1 MALVKVNQFLLK
13 NNKNR
18 VYNSSLMYTFEPLFS
33 VSATGKNLNFRQASK
48 YSVQIRFYLP
58 ASHIFGLWRSYYA
71 IACSLIMKDMP
82 PQRRLSAQDLT
93 VILSVSAISLLVLS
107 ILFDGPILP
116 TLLII
121 ALTATALII
130 YGTLRDKTA
139 QESLL
144 STPKVQSEEDY
155 LAAQANLADNI
166 EDAVVMLD
174 QKERVIYANPIARD
188 LLKIKRLGRPL
199 SAYVREPGI
208 RPVIQQALTGQPTD
222 AITYHVEYPTDR
234 HIRLMASPFTL
245 EIFDPPRPMALIF
258 FYDVTEYMLAH
269 TQRADF
275 LANASHELKTPVAS
289 LLGYIETLRG
299 HAKDDPE
306 AQEKF
311 LGIMQSQAE
320 RMQRLIDDLLS
331 LRRIEQIEHIAPN
344 ETADLYLAAKAAIE
358 AVEPLARKRGV
369 DIKIS
374 GTQDALV
381 TGHQDELIQLILN
394 LVDNAVKISEPKT
407 QVTISIKHSE
417 IWRPGQAFSDT
428 EFSSEASSRRIVSP
442 VTTDQAHY
450 VLHVRD
456 QGPGFARDH
465 LPRIGERFY
474 RIAGDLSSKEKGTG
488 LGLAIVKHITRRH
501 RGGLLI
507 QSGPGEGTEFTI
519 LLPAA

>member
-1 MALVKVNQFLLK
+1 
-13 NNKNR
+13 
-18 VYNSSLMYTFEPLFS
+18 
-33 VSATGKNLNFRQASK
+33 
-48 YSVQIRFYLP
+48 
-58 ASHIFGLWRSYYA
+58 
-71 IACSLIMKDMP
+71 MKDAP
-82 PQRRLSAQDLT
+82 SQKRLSAQDLT

-107 ILFDGPILP
+107 ILFNVPLLP
-116 TLLII
+116 TLLIMTI
-121 ALTATALII
+121 AASALIL
-130 YGTLRDKTA
+130 YGRLEDKAAT
-139 QESLL
+139 ESL
-144 STPKVQSEEDY
+144 SGAPKAQSEEDY

-174 QKERVIYANPIARD
+174 QRERVIYANPIARD

-199 SAYVREPGI
+199 STYVREPGI
-208 RPVIQQALTGQPTD
+208 RPVIQQALAGQPTD
-222 AITYHVEYPTDR
+222 AITYHVEDPTER

-245 EIFDPPRPMALIF
+245 DVFDPPRPMALIF
-258 FYDVTEYMLAH
+258 FYDVTEYMMAH

-289 LLGYIETLRG
+289 LLGYMETLRG

-331 LRRIEQIEHIAPN
+331 LRRIELMEHIAPN
-344 ETADLYLAAKAAIE
+344 ETADLYLAARAAIE
-358 AVEPLARKRGV
+358 AVEPLANKRKV
-369 DIKIS
+369 SLKLS
-374 GTQDALV
+374 GEKKALV

-394 LVDNAVKISEPKT
+394 LLDNAVKISEAKT
-407 QVTISIKHSE
+407 HVTISIQRSE
-417 IWRPGQAFSDT
+417 SWQPGQAFSDT
-428 EFSSEASSRRIVSP
+428 QFSDEASNRRIVP
-442 VTTDQAHY
+442 PATTDQAHY
-450 VLHVRD
+450 VLRLRD

-507 QSGPGEGTEFTI
+507 QSGPGEGTEFTV

>member
-1 MALVKVNQFLLK
+1 
-13 NNKNR
+13 
-18 VYNSSLMYTFEPLFS
+18 
-33 VSATGKNLNFRQASK
+33 
-48 YSVQIRFYLP
+48 
-58 ASHIFGLWRSYYA
+58 
-71 IACSLIMKDMP
+71 MKDAP
-82 PQRRLSAQDLT
+82 SQKRLSAQDLT

-107 ILFDGPILP
+107 ILFNVPLLP
-116 TLLII
+116 TLLIMTL
-121 ALTATALII
+121 AASALIL
-130 YGTLRDKTA
+130 YGRLEDKAAT
-139 QESLL
+139 ENL
-144 STPKVQSEEDY
+144 SGAPKTQSEEDY

-174 QKERVIYANPIARD
+174 QRERVIYANPIARD

-199 SAYVREPGI
+199 STYVREPGI
-208 RPVIQQALTGQPTD
+208 RPVIQQALAGQPTD
-222 AITYHVEYPTDR
+222 AITYHVENPTER

-245 EIFDPPRPMALIF
+245 DVFDPPRPMALIF
-258 FYDVTEYMLAH
+258 FYDVTEYMMAH

-289 LLGYIETLRG
+289 LLGYMETLRG
-299 HAKDDPE
+299 HAKDDPV

-331 LRRIEQIEHIAPN
+331 LRRIELMEHIAPN
-344 ETADLYLAAKAAIE
+344 ETADLYLAARAAIE
-358 AVEPLARKRGV
+358 AVEPLANKRKV
-369 DIKIS
+369 SLKLS
-374 GTQDALV
+374 GEKEALV

-394 LVDNAVKISEPKT
+394 LLDNAVKISEAKT
-407 QVTISIKHSE
+407 HVTISIQRRES
-417 IWRPGQAFSDT
+417 WQPGQAFSDT
-428 EFSSEASSRRIVSP
+428 QFSDEASNRRIVP
-442 VTTDQAHY
+442 PATTDQAHY
-450 VLHVRD
+450 VLRLRD

-507 QSGPGEGTEFTI
+507 QSGPGEGTEFTV

>member
-1 MALVKVNQFLLK
+1 
-13 NNKNR
+13 
-18 VYNSSLMYTFEPLFS
+18 
-33 VSATGKNLNFRQASK
+33 
-48 YSVQIRFYLP
+48 
-58 ASHIFGLWRSYYA
+58 
-71 IACSLIMKDMP
+71 MKDTP
-82 PQRRLSAQDLT
+82 VKRRLSTQDLT

-107 ILFDGPILP
+107 LLFNVPLLP
-116 TLLII
+116 TLLVIGL
-121 ALTATALII
+121 ASTALFI
-130 YGTLRDKTA
+130 YGQLEDKTA
-139 QESLL
+139 QESLTGAP
-144 STPKVQSEEDY
+144 SVQSEEDY

-174 QKERVIYANPIARD
+174 QRERVIYANPIARN
-188 LLKIKRLGRPL
+188 LLKIKTLGRPL
-199 SAYVREPGI
+199 STYVREPGI
-208 RPVIQQALTGQPTD
+208 RPVIQQALSGEPTK
-222 AITYHVEYPTDR
+222 AITYHIEDPTDR

-245 EIFDPPRPMALIF
+245 DVFDPPRPMALIF

-269 TQRADF
+269 SQRADF

-320 RMQRLIDDLLS
+320 RMQRLINDLLS
-331 LRRIEQIEHIAPN
+331 LRRIEQVEHIAPH
-344 ETADLYLAAKAAIE
+344 ETADLYLAAKTAAE
-358 AVEPLARKRGV
+358 AVDPLAKKRGV
-369 DIKIS
+369 NIKFS
-374 GTQDALV
+374 GAKNALV

-394 LVDNAVKISEPKT
+394 LLDNAVKISNANTE
-407 QVTISIKHSE
+407 VTISIEHTE
-417 IWRPGQAFSDT
+417 QWRPGQAFSGT
-428 EFSSEASSRRIVSP
+428 QFSDEASNRRIVSL
-442 VTTDQAHY
+442 VATDQPHY
-450 VLHVRD
+450 ILRLRD

-507 QSGPGEGTEFTI
+507 QSGIGEGTEFTV
-519 LLPAA
+519 LLTAAQDTPAKS

>member
-1 MALVKVNQFLLK
+1 MAGYDAKPHEPIVK
-13 NNKNR
+13 NNP
-18 VYNSSLMYTFEPLFS
+18 V
-33 VSATGKNLNFRQASK
+33 
-48 YSVQIRFYLP
+48 
-58 ASHIFGLWRSYYA
+58 
-71 IACSLIMKDMP
+71 
-82 PQRRLSAQDLT
+82 QRRLSAQDLT

-107 ILFDGPILP
+107 VLFNAPLFP

-121 ALTATALII
+121 AMTAIVFLI
-130 YGTLRDKTA
+130 YGRLEDKRDLLRASNAAAEQT
-139 QESLL
+139 
-144 STPKVQSEEDY
+144 EEDY

-166 EDAVVMLD
+166 QDAVVMVD
-174 QKERVIYANPIARD
+174 QRERVIYANPIAKE
-188 LLKIKRLGRPL
+188 LLKIKKLGRPL
-199 SAYVREPGI
+199 STYVREPGI
-208 RPVIQQALTGQPTD
+208 RPVIQQALSGEPTE
-222 AITYHVEYPTDR
+222 AITYHIEDPTER

-245 EIFDPPRPMALIF
+245 AVFDPPRPMALIF

-269 TQRADF
+269 SQRADF

-299 HAKDDPE
+299 HAKDDPQ

-320 RMQRLIDDLLS
+320 RMQRLISDLLS
-331 LRRIEQIEHIAPN
+331 LRRIEQVEHIAPN

-358 AVEPLARKRGV
+358 AVEPLAKKRGV
-369 DIKIS
+369 KIKVA
-374 GTQDALV
+374 GKKEALV

-394 LVDNAVKISEPKT
+394 LLDNSVKISSAKS
-407 QVTISIKHSE
+407 QVMISIE
-417 IWRPGQAFSDT
+417 RIEEWQPGQAFSET
-428 EFSSEASSRRIVSP
+428 HFSQEASSRRIVSP

-450 VLHVRD
+450 ILRLRD

-474 RIAGDLSSKEKGTG
+474 RIAGDLSSQEKGTG

-507 QSGPGEGTEFTI
+507 QSGLGEGTEFTVLI
-519 LLPAA
+519 PAAKDPMG

>member
-1 MALVKVNQFLLK
+1 M
-13 NNKNR
+13 
-18 VYNSSLMYTFEPLFS
+18 
-33 VSATGKNLNFRQASK
+33 
-48 YSVQIRFYLP
+48 
-58 ASHIFGLWRSYYA
+58 
-71 IACSLIMKDMP
+71 
-82 PQRRLSAQDLT
+82 
-93 VILSVSAISLLVLS
+93 
-107 ILFDGPILP
+107 
-116 TLLII
+116 
-121 ALTATALII
+121 ALII
-130 YGTLRDKTA
+130 YGRLEDKTV
-139 QESLL
+139 QENLTSG
-144 STPKVQSEEDY
+144 PAVQSEEDY

-166 EDAVVMLD
+166 EDAVVMVD
-174 QKERVIYANPIARD
+174 QRERVIYANPRARD

-199 SAYVREPGI
+199 STYVREPGI
-208 RPVIQQALTGQPTD
+208 RPVIQQALSGEPID
-222 AITYHVEYPTDR
+222 AITYHVEDPTDR

-245 EIFDPPRPMALIF
+245 DIFDPPRPMALIF
-258 FYDVTEYMLAH
+258 FYDVTEYMMAH

-306 AQEKF
+306 AREKF
-311 LGIMQSQAE
+311 LGIMQNQAE

-358 AVEPLARKRGV
+358 AVEPLAKKRGV
-369 DIKIS
+369 KIKFNK
-374 GTQDALV
+374 TKNAFV

-394 LVDNAVKISEPKT
+394 LLDNAVKISDAKT
-407 QVTISIKHSE
+407 TVEISIEHTES
-417 IWRPGQAFSDT
+417 WQPGQAFLET
-428 EFSSEASSRRIVSP
+428 QFSSQASNRRIVSP
-442 VTTDQAHY
+442 ATTGQPCY
-450 VLHVRD
+450 ILCLRD

-507 QSGPGEGTEFTI
+507 QSGLGEGTEFTVI
-519 LLPAA
+519 LPAAQSPSA